1 MQKLQHRASLLQG
14 HETLLQMEGKVS
26 YRDGPSLGRPEDLW
40 HEREGSLFCPREV
53 LLFLGKY
60 SGHSQIFTLFS
71 FLAERLWKLQ
81 LESQTPSCKHGQM
94 FCDVGTTQRLGNG
107 QNHAELHQYRKL
119 EKSSTH
125 PKKLPKAQ
133 ELPTGTGDWL

>member
-1 MQKLQHRASLLQG
+1 M
-14 HETLLQMEGKVS
+14 
-26 YRDGPSLGRPEDLW
+26 
-40 HEREGSLFCPREV
+40 FCPKEV
-53 LLFLGKY
+53 LLFLRKKY
-60 SGHSQIFTLFS
+60 SSHSQVFKLF

-94 FCDVGTTQRLGNG
+94 FCEVGTTQRLANG
-107 QNHAELHQYRKL
+107 QNHPKLHQHRKL

-133 ELPTGTGDWL
+133 EFPTETRDWL